1 MSPFADLF
9 LEAMRYEQWLRFY
22 FLEDAPQAGS
32 LAAVIVLPE
41 DALART
47 RREEPQFAELRE
59 GLLGQEVA
67 MERSRDLMFRYL
79 GGRTGMEPGSAA
91 FAEALAALG
100 SDAAFRRRLDLF
112 QGWVQELADGD
123 TEIGSAGDGGE
134 NAAPS
139 FRAWEAAFR
148 AWAEQQPELA
158 PVPPSDGASPRA

>member
-1 MSPFADLF
+1 MSTFADHF

-22 FLEDAPQAGS
+22 FLEDAPQTGS

-79 GGRTGMEPGSAA
+79 GGRTGLVPGSAA
-91 FAEALAALG
+91 FAEAMTSLG
-100 SDAAFRRRLDLF
+100 DDVAFRRRLDLF

-123 TEIGSAGDGGE
+123 TEIPGSAGDDGQ

-148 AWAEQQPELA
+148 AWAEQQPE
-158 PVPPSDGASPRA
+158 VPLPGGASLRA